1 MSHRKSF
8 IFDWEAEQSLIFN
21 VVELFLH
28 LKVAFIL
35 CLCWCGR
42 AHAGAWNQA
51 AGQGQIISTSSW
63 SHAGQIFDD
72 DFEAVP
78 LRGFTKTETRL
89 YIEHGLTDWLTI
101 VGNGAFQSLNF
112 RDEDSRFDFDGLDDT
127 ELGLQF
133 KVFAKEGLATSIRVS
148 YIVDSRLDNQAVDV
162 LRGGDQYELRGL
174 IGQSRET
181 LIGDLFYDA
190 QIAARTEQ
198 FSGLDGVQGALTL
211 GIKPTDRWLIMTQNF
226 LNFSNDDVRDG
237 FDIPKQTQLVS
248 QLSIARQYRPGRYI
262 QLGAGRTILGQNIVK
277 ERSVFI
283 GLWTE
288 Y

>member
-1 MSHRKSF
+1 MK
-8 IFDWEAEQSLIFN
+8 
-21 VVELFLH
+21 ELFLH
-28 LKVAFIL
+28 LKIVFAVFL
-35 CLCWCGR
+35 CCCGP

-72 DFEAVP
+72 DFDAMP
-78 LRGFTKTETRL
+78 LLGFTKVETRV
-89 YIEHGLTDWLTI
+89 YIEQGVTDWLTV

-112 RDEDSRFDFDGLDDT
+112 RDGDSRFDFDGLDDI
-127 ELGLQF
+127 ELGLQV
-133 KVFAKEGLATSIRVS
+133 KTFAKEGLATAVRAS
-148 YIVDSRLDNQAVDV
+148 YIIDSQLDNQAVDV
-162 LRGGDQYELRGL
+162 LRGGDQYELRAL

-181 LIGDLFYDA
+181 VIGDFFYDA
-190 QIAARTEQ
+190 QIAARTEG
-198 FSGLDGVQGALTL
+198 FSDLDGVQGALTV
-211 GIKPTDRWLIMTQNF
+211 GVKPTSRWLLMSQNF

-248 QLSIARQYRPGRYI
+248 QLSIAREYKPSRYI
-262 QLGAGRTILGQNIVK
+262 QLGVGRTLLGQNIVK